1 MVASTIITVLSNIPW
16 GQVVDNAP
24 KVADGATKLWNAVTN
39 RKSTSDHT
47 HHTEIVIETTSTDLE
62 ALRNHI
68 ITMEGNLSDLQNQM
82 RDSTQLIKELALQNA
97 QLVQKIELN
106 SIRLRQLAIATAT
119 SLAILAGGIIYLLV

>member
-24 KVADGATKLWNAVTN
+24 KVADGATKLWNAVAN

-47 HHTEIVIETTSTDLE
+47 HNNEIVIETTSTDLE
-62 ALRNHI
+62 ALRNQI

-97 QLVQKIELN
+97 QLVRKIELN
-106 SIRLRQLAIATAT
+106 SIRLRQFAIATAI